1 MKEFT
6 IISFLDWLYQDY
18 SMVFLLCLIGSFT
31 HDIYDTAKNNTKI
44 NVKSII
50 SSSLICSILLSV
62 VTDYLYKYSM
72 NVRIAICFFVGMW
85 SNNII
90 GYIMDWDF
98 VKTLFRNYLKNTKG
112 AIQKT
117 LNSTLEEI
125 EDENNEKKEE
135 KD

>member
-1 MKEFT
+1 MNEFT

-18 SMVFLLCLIGSFT
+18 SMVFLICLIGSFT

-62 VTDYLYKYSM
+62 VTDYFYKYSI
-72 NVRIAICFFVGMW
+72 NTRIAICFFVGMW

-90 GYIMDWDF
+90 GYIMNWDF
-98 VKTLFRNYLKNTKG
+98 VKTLFRNYLKNAKG
-112 AIQKT
+112 VAQKT

-125 EDENNEKKEE
+125 EEINEKD